1 MATENNIIELRHVK
15 KCYEK
20 DTPVIKDFSLTIKKG
35 EFVTFLALSSRP
47 GERFY
52 YTEKISANF
61 HRRNAQSIRCFRS
74 MPYFRISIFMT
85 ILPLA

>member
-35 EFVTFLALSSRP
+35 EICYLFGTVRLRKNDDIAYDWRL
-47 GERFY
+47 
-52 YTEKISANF
+52 
-61 HRRNAQSIRCFRS
+61 
-74 MPYFRISIFMT
+74 
-85 ILPLA
+85 